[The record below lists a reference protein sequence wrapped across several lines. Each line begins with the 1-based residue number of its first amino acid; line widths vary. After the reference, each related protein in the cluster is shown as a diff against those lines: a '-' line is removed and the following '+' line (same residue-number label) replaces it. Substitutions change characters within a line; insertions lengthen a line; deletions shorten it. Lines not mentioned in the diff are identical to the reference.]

1 MNLSFINQDQL
12 NKKFLQYP
20 ELVFELAFKFSNE
33 LKNNYKSYVFR
44 SATTKELTFEN
55 VKTREYLRIGYS
67 LPQIA

>member
-12 NKKFLQYP
+12 NKKFLKYP
-20 ELVFELAFKFSNE
+20 ELVFELAFEFSNE

-44 SATTKELTFEN
+44 SATTEELTFEN
-55 VKTREYLRIGYS
+55 VKTREYLKVGYS